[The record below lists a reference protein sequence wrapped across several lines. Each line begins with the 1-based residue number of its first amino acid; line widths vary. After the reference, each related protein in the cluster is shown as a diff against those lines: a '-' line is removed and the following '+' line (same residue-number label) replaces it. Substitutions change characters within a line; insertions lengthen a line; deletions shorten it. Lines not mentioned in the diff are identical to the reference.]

1 MSYEELDHTA
11 DIRLRVRSPSP
22 DSLFAET
29 ALAMMKIVY
38 GESRPG
44 EVRRTIELSAGNT
57 ENLLLDFLSEVLFLS
72 EVEYIVFSSA
82 TVHITGNSLKALVT
96 GEPFDPERHRGG
108 TEIKGISYSGL
119 RIVKEDEGYVLDIL
133 FDV

>member
-11 DIRLRVRSPSP
+11 DIRLRVRSQTL
-22 DSLFAET
+22 DSLFGET
-29 ALAMMKIVY
+29 AVAMMTIVY
-38 GESRPG
+38 GELRPG
-44 EVRRTIELSAGNT
+44 KEERTIELGSENT
-57 ENLLLDFLSEVLFLS
+57 EDLLIEFLSEILFLS
-72 EVEYIVFSSA
+72 EVEYLVLSSIN
-82 TVHITGNSLKALVT
+82 VHIAGNSLRASLR

-119 RIVKEDEGYVLDIL
+119 KIVKEDEGYVLDIL